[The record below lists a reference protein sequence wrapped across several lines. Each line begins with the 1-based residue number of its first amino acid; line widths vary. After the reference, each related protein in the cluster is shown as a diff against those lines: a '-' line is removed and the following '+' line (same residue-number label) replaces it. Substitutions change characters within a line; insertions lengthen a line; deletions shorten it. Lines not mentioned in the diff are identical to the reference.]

1 MRARQ
6 DEDNDD
12 ALDRPSIDTCGWDP
26 GRQNGLHLLILHP
39 TLLRRDAT
47 TTELNIR
54 GPLPP
59 LNTSASMRA
68 RQDEDN
74 DDAPARP
81 SIDTCGWDPRKDETT
96 ARSAGVDRRRRRAR
110 QRCRPGVDD
119 DGHDNDADQ
128 G

>member
-1 MRARQ
+1 MSLA
-6 DEDNDD
+6 
-12 ALDRPSIDTCGWDP
+12 
-26 GRQNGLHLLILHP
+26 
-39 TLLRRDAT
+39 LLRRDAT

-54 GPLPP
+54 VPLPP
-59 LNTSASMRA
+59 LNPSASMRA

-74 DDAPARP
+74 DDAPGRP
-81 SIDTCGWDPRKDETT
+81 LSGWDPGKDETT